1 MPATPKYFRPGEVLF
16 KEGDASRSMYVIQ
29 KGTVAIR
36 KMKGGGYVDLAKVY
50 SNEVLGELAFF
61 DRQPRSA
68 TAIALSEVE
77 VLEIDFAALQKIY
90 DSIPHYFK
98 TILACV
104 ADRQRKSNETIK
116 RLQRNL
122 VSIKDGVV
130 KRDTVDEEEDTASV
144 LAMLDNPP
152 PAPGPES
159 ESDSTDTEQDPEK
172 N

>member
-77 VLEIDFAALQKIY
+77 VLEIDFTALQKIY

-130 KRDTVDEEEDTASV
+130 KRDAAEEEEDTASV

-152 PAPGPES
+152 APASDTES
-159 ESDSTDTEQDPEK
+159 EEEEPK
-172 N
+172 

>member
-1 MPATPKYFRPGEVLF
+1 
-16 KEGDASRSMYVIQ
+16 MYVIQ

-36 KMKGGGYVDLAKVY
+36 KIKGGGYVDLAKVY

-68 TAIALSEVE
+68 AAIALSEVE
-77 VLEIDFAALQKIY
+77 VLEIDFNSLQKIY

-104 ADRQRKSNETIK
+104 ADRQRKSNDTIK

-122 VSIKDGVV
+122 VSMKEGVIS
-130 KRDTVDEEEDTASV
+130 RDTNTEEPEDTTSV

-152 PAPGPES
+152 PPAGAEG
-159 ESDSTDTEQDPEK
+159 STDDDDSST
-172 N
+172 